1 MFAELAALGFIST
14 ATFLLTHPGGQ
25 YFKQALNC
33 LAALFGT
40 DFGHM
45 CVCVRVRVRVRVW
58 SGLMH

>member
-1 MFAELAALGFIST
+1 
-14 ATFLLTHPGGQ
+14 LLTHPGGQ